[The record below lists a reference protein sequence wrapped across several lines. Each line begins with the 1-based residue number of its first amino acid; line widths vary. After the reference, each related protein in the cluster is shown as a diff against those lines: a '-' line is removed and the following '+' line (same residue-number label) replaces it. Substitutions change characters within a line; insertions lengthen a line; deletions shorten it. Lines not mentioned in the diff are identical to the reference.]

1 MKSSEIILI
10 FFKLLKQRQVSKKMN
25 ERNTMTVKEAAK
37 ILEVGTQKIRTGI
50 ISGKLPIGTA
60 IFEEERGCYSYII
73 PRKRF
78 DAWLSGEDLKPII
91 SLLAN

>member
-1 MKSSEIILI
+1 
-10 FFKLLKQRQVSKKMN
+10 MN

-60 IFEEERGCYSYII
+60 IFEEERAKKECRYT
-73 PRKRF
+73 PTDTARRTV
-78 DAWLSGEDLKPII
+78 
-91 SLLAN
+91 